1 MAEDTKEVVGEARPA
16 PANDYIVDWDGD
28 DDPANPLNWPSRRKA
43 INITL
48 LSCLTFVTPLA
59 SSMFAP
65 GIPRVMA
72 DFDSTSVILA
82 SFVVSVYLIGYAFGP
97 LVCAPLSEIYGRWP
111 VYQITN
117 VLFIVFTVAC
127 AVAPSLDSLIGF
139 RFLAGSAGSAPLVL
153 GGGSVADLYTRE
165 ERGSKMAIFA
175 MGPLI
180 GPVAG
185 PVAGAFLSQNV
196 GWRWVFWVISIAAG
210 VVTVLCFLFMKESYA
225 PVLLERKAAQL
236 RKSTGN
242 TQYRSKMS
250 TEDSPRAA
258 LAKALIRPTKM
269 FFMSPIVFI
278 FVVYVS
284 IIYGYLYLLFTTI
297 TEIYESIYGFS
308 TGLAGL
314 SYLGIGVGMF
324 IGLALFGA
332 TSDRRIQAKK
342 AKGDVSPE
350 VRLEGLIPAAICIPI
365 GLFWYGWSAEKQIH
379 WIMPII
385 GTGWVGL
392 GLMGIFMAVQTYLV
406 DCYPL
411 FAASVTAANTVVRS
425 LTGAFLPLA
434 GRPLYSGLGLGWGNS
449 VLGFIA
455 LAMVP
460 LPFVFMRYGA
470 RLRTHPR
477 FQVSF

>member
-1 MAEDTKEVVGEARPA
+1 MAEETKETFEEALPTT
-16 PANDYIVDWDGD
+16 DLIVDWDGD
-28 DDPANPLNWPSRRKA
+28 DDPANPMNWPSRRKA
-43 INITL
+43 INIAL

-65 GIPRVMA
+65 GIPKVMN
-72 DFDSTSVILA
+72 DFNSSSVILA

-97 LVCAPLSEIYGRWP
+97 LVCAPMSEIYGRWP

-117 VLFIVFTVAC
+117 VLFIIFTIAC

-153 GGGSVADLYTRE
+153 GGGSVADLYARE
-165 ERGSKMAIFA
+165 QRGSKMAIFA

-185 PVAGAFLSQNV
+185 PVAGAFLSQNA
-196 GWRWVFWVISIAAG
+196 GWRWVFWVISMAAG
-210 VVTVLCFLFMKESYA
+210 MVTVLCLLFMKESYA
-225 PVLLERKAAQL
+225 PVLLERKAAKL

-242 TQYRSKMS
+242 LQYRSKMS
-250 TEDSPRAA
+250 TADSPRTA

-269 FFMSPIVFI
+269 FCMSPIVFI
-278 FVVYVS
+278 FVIYVS

-297 TEIYESIYGFS
+297 TEVYESIYGFS

-314 SYLGIGVGMF
+314 SFLGIGVGMF
-324 IGLALFGA
+324 IGLVLFGA
-332 TSDRRIQAKK
+332 TSDKRIQKK
-342 AKGDVSPE
+342 KEKGDVSPE

-365 GLFWYGWSAEKQIH
+365 GLFWYGWSTDKQIH

-425 LTGAFLPLA
+425 LTGALLPLA

>member
-1 MAEDTKEVVGEARPA
+1 MADNKEGIEEAPPA
-16 PANDYIVDWDGD
+16 TDFIVDWDGD
-28 DDPANPLNWPSRRKA
+28 NDPENPLNWPSRRKA
-43 INITL
+43 ANIAL
-48 LSCLTFVTPLA
+48 LSCLTFVMPLA

-65 GIPRVMA
+65 GIPSVME
-72 DFDSTSVILA
+72 DFNSSSVILA
-82 SFVVSVYLIGYAFGP
+82 AFVVSVYLIGYAFGP
-97 LVCAPLSEIYGRWP
+97 LVCAPMSEIYGRWP
-111 VYQITN
+111 VYQVTN
-117 VLFIVFTVAC
+117 VLFIIFTVAC

-139 RFLAGSAGSAPLVL
+139 RFLAGAAGSAPLVL
-153 GGGSVADLYTRE
+153 GGGSVADMYSRE
-165 ERGSKMAIFA
+165 ERGSKMAVFSI
-175 MGPLI
+175 GPLI

-185 PVAGAFLSQNV
+185 PVAGAFLSQDV
-196 GWRWVFWVISIAAG
+196 GWRWVFWVITIAAG
-210 VVTVLCFLFMKESYA
+210 IVTILCLLFMKESYA
-225 PVLLERKAAQL
+225 PVLLERKAAKL

-242 TQYRSKMS
+242 LQYRSKMS
-250 TEDSPRAA
+250 SGDDPRTA
-258 LAKALIRPTKM
+258 LVKALIRPTKM
-269 FFMSPIVFI
+269 FLLSPIVFI
-278 FVVYVS
+278 FVIYVS

-297 TEIYESIYGFS
+297 TEIYEGTYGFN

-324 IGLALFGA
+324 LGLGIFGA
-332 TSDRRIQAKK
+332 TSDKRIQAKK

-350 VRLEGLIPAAICIPI
+350 IRLEGLIPAAICIPV

-392 GLMGIFMAVQTYLV
+392 GLIGIFLAVQTYLV

-434 GRPLYSGLGLGWGNS
+434 GRPLYSSLGLGWGNS

-460 LPFVFMRYGA
+460 LPFVFMKFGA

-477 FQVSF
+477 FQVNF

>member
-1 MAEDTKEVVGEARPA
+1 MAEKNEVAEEA
-16 PANDYIVDWDGD
+16 PAVNDFVVDWDGD
-28 DDPANPLNWPSRRKA
+28 DDPENPLNWPSRRKA
-43 INITL
+43 INVAL
-48 LSCLTFVTPLA
+48 LSSLTFVTPLA

-65 GIPRVMA
+65 GIPGVMK
-72 DFDSTSVILA
+72 DFGSSSVLLA

-97 LVCAPLSEIYGRWP
+97 LVFAPMSEIYGRWP
-111 VYQITN
+111 VYQISN
-117 VLFIVFTVAC
+117 VLFVIFTIAC

-153 GGGSVADLYTRE
+153 GGGSVADLYKRE
-165 ERGSKMAIFA
+165 ERGSKMAIFSI
-175 MGPLI
+175 GPLI

-185 PVAGAFLSQNV
+185 PVAGAFLSEAE
-196 GWRWVFWVISIAAG
+196 GWRWVFWVITIAG
-210 VVTVLCFLFMKESYA
+210 GIVTVACLLFMKETYA
-225 PVLLERKAAQL
+225 PVLLERKAAKL

-242 TQYRSKMS
+242 SNYRSKLS
-250 TEDSPRAA
+250 TSDSPRAA
-258 LAKALIRPTKM
+258 LVKALIRPTRM
-269 FFMSPIVFI
+269 FIMSPIVFI
-278 FVVYVS
+278 FVVYIS
-284 IIYGYLYLLFTTI
+284 IVYGYLYLIFTTI
-297 TEIYESIYGFS
+297 TEIYEGTYGFS

-314 SYLGIGVGMF
+314 SFLGIGIGMF
-324 IGLALFGA
+324 TGLGLFGA
-332 TSDRRIQAKK
+332 TTDKRLQAKK

-350 VRLEGLIPAAICIPI
+350 IRLEGLIPAAICIPI
-365 GLFWYGWSAEKQIH
+365 GLFWYGWSAEKQAH

-392 GLMGIFMAVQTYLV
+392 GLIGIFMAVQTYLV

-434 GRPLYSGLGLGWGNS
+434 GRPLYSSLGLGWGNS
-449 VLGFIA
+449 LLGFIA

-460 LPFVFMRYGA
+460 LPFVFMKYGA